1 MAVYTSPMTSIDNS
15 PSKPADQRHQ
25 ENMPES
31 LEVSGHPTLCSLKAC
46 IKRQLLATCY
56 KWRPSSATMHMTRI
70 ARPGV
75 PEPAPRTTA
84 PRAALEAVA
93 AGAGEVV

>member
-1 MAVYTSPMTSIDNS
+1 MAVFTSPMTSIDNS
-15 PSKPADQRHQ
+15 PSKTADQRHQ

-31 LEVSGHPTLCSLKAC
+31 LDVSGHPTLCSLKAC

-70 ARPGV
+70 ARPGA
-75 PEPAPRTTA
+75 PELAPRTTDL
-84 PRAALEAVA
+84 RAALKAVA
-93 AGAGEVV
+93 AMAGEVV